1 MHIKIVFSTVKLRLS
16 IDMVVQEELD
26 RDSEALK
33 KELLETRLL
42 AQKEMVLDPDAEMLE
57 VSCLCVSQVHLV

>member
-1 MHIKIVFSTVKLRLS
+1 
-16 IDMVVQEELD
+16 MVVQEELD